1 MTTKQQRDAI
11 IMLIDP
17 TLYNDPVMRATMGMN
32 ILKKDN
38 NPTSNI
44 FGAALMTSAF
54 KDMDKS
60 YLGER

>member
-1 MTTKQQRDAI
+1 
-11 IMLIDP
+11 MLIDP